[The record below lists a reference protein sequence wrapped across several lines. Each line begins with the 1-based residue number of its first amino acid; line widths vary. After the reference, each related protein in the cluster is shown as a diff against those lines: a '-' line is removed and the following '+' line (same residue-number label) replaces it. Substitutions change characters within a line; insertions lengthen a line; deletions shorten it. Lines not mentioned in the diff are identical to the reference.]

1 MKRRMSSDFRVKTCN
16 SVNTF
21 PNLRPRWF
29 VWIGAVVAGV
39 VALAPRDLLAA
50 PILQEVVD
58 GASEGIWPV
67 LLPLSTASIGV
78 ERTTEIIWNYVEWAM
93 LNFRGSQP
101 ADLKTP
107 QYIQFKSGTSLVL
120 GVVLGILVSNYTG
133 MHLFD
138 YLTPLTPRFLEA
150 VPPLWD
156 VIITGIIIG
165 SGAKPAHEILGMLTH
180 IKNFFSYAAVNQR
193 ESAGAALA
201 QGVLRLAESENK
213 MMLDVPG
220 MGPSQLPSMTSTRG
234 LESLE
239 GEEDAQTP
247 ALTEAE
253 RTQQYVDILRRAT
266 AR

>member
-1 MKRRMSSDFRVKTCN
+1 MRIDLQWMKIQKIESGQPMPTR
-16 SVNTF
+16 
-21 PNLRPRWF
+21 LW
-29 VWIGAVVAGV
+29 VWLGALSAGLL
-39 VALAPRDLLAA
+39 ALLPSRLLAA
-50 PILQEVVD
+50 PMLQDVAT

-67 LLPLSTASIGV
+67 LLPLSTAAIGV
-78 ERTTEIIWNYVEWAM
+78 ERTIEIVWNYVEWAL
-93 LNFRGSQP
+93 LNFRHTDP
-101 ADLKTP
+101 AELKTP

-120 GVVLGILVSNYTG
+120 GVVLGVLVSNYTG

-138 YLTPLTPRFLEA
+138 YLKPLTPRFLET

-165 SGAKPAHEILGMLTH
+165 SGAKPAHEILGVLTH
-180 IKNFFSYAAVNQR
+180 IKNFFSYAAINQR

-220 MGPSQLPSMTSTRG
+220 MGPTQLPSMASTRG
-234 LESLE
+234 ME
-239 GEEDAQTP
+239 GADAEDEAATP

>member
-1 MKRRMSSDFRVKTCN
+1 MANAKVIQPKLC
-16 SVNTF
+16 
-21 PNLRPRWF
+21 
-29 VWIGAVVAGV
+29 VWAGAIGTG
-39 VALAPRDLLAA
+39 ALALFPSKLLAA
-50 PILQEVVD
+50 PMLQD
-58 GASEGIWPV
+58 AAAGASEGVWPV
-67 LLPLSTASIGV
+67 LLPLSAAAIGV
-78 ERTTEIIWNYVEWAM
+78 ERATEIIWNYVEWAL
-93 LNFRGSQP
+93 LNFRRTQP

-133 MHLFD
+133 MRLFD
-138 YLTPLTPRFLEA
+138 YLKPLTPRFLDT

-180 IKNFFSYAAVNQR
+180 IKNFFSYAAINQR
-193 ESAGAALA
+193 ENAGAALA

-220 MGPSQLPSMTSTRG
+220 MGPAHLPSMASTRG
-234 LESLE
+234 VE
-239 GEEDAQTP
+239 GADAEEGDEAP
-247 ALTEAE
+247 VLSEAE